1 MVRPLR
7 GRHMAEPRS
16 RVTVIPDLVYDTRGG
31 IVLHVD
37 LYLPEQTSSPA
48 PVIVWVHGGGWLFGD
63 RKSAPNLSRFFAE
76 RGFAM
81 AAVDYR
87 LSKHATFPAQIEDL
101 RTAIRWIRA
110 VAAAYRLDPA
120 RIGLWG
126 ASAGG
131 HLSALAA
138 LCPPGAF
145 EPAGRAHPGE
155 SNAVQAVVIGYAPVD
170 FLQLDADRPA
180 ERAVPIDPENLSL
193 PDGMRSIDG
202 DSFESLLLGAP
213 IRTCPNRVREA
224 NPVTYAFSGAPPFLI
239 LHGLSDTTVGAHQSE
254 LLYAALAAHGNEA
267 TLCLIDRLGHGFL
280 NRTHLDHAPSRRM
293 TIRRH
298 QRGADRLEQ
307 TAGPVFPMIE
317 AFFRRHLT

>member
-1 MVRPLR
+1 
-7 GRHMAEPRS
+7 MAEPPS
-16 RVTVIPDLVYDTRGG
+16 RVTVVPDLVYDTRGG
-31 IVLHVD
+31 TVLHAD
-37 LYLPEQTSSPA
+37 LYLPGPASSPA

-81 AAVDYR
+81 AAIDYR
-87 LSKHATFPAQIEDL
+87 LSKHATFPAQIQDL
-101 RTAIRWIRA
+101 RTAIRWIR
-110 VAAAYRLDPA
+110 VAAASYGLDPA
-120 RIGLWG
+120 HIGLWG

-138 LCPPGAF
+138 LCPAGAF
-145 EPAGRAHPGE
+145 EPAGRAYAE
-155 SNAVQAVVIGYAPVD
+155 QSSAVQAVVTGYAPID

-224 NPVTYAFSGAPPFLI
+224 NPVTYAGPGAPPFLI

-267 TLCLIDRLGHGFL
+267 TLCLIERLGHGFL
-280 NRTHLDHAPSRRM
+280 NRTHLDHAPPRRL
-293 TIRRH
+293 TIRSH
-298 QRGADRLEQ
+298 QRHADCVEEAR
-307 TAGPVFPMIE
+307 GPVFPMIE